1 MLSARYIHLA
11 DALGLGAL
19 WLKRGAKVITPQTR
33 PTLTHT
39 PNAKRIQLPK
49 IKAKQKPAP
58 APIATPTIDPAA
70 LLAVR
75 CVWTKTVAANG
86 VSVLWLTLRSQLNI
100 SAAELTEK
108 STVGKLLRQL
118 IYAASRM
125 QNMSVD
131 KLQNETRQRDEDSI
145 NNTARRSNAV
155 SFSKVIDCVWHH
167 LPDNSVISSSL
178 KLPDSADKIIV
189 LSEELAQ
196 YIQTDI
202 PKLTLPHPERLRE
215 TPQRKSEVW
224 QKVQAFLR

>member
-49 IKAKQKPAP
+49 IEAKQKPAP

-86 VSVLWLTLRSQLNI
+86 VSILWLTLRSQLNI

-125 QNMSVD
+125 QN
-131 KLQNETRQRDEDSI
+131 I
-145 NNTARRSNAV
+145 
-155 SFSKVIDCVWHH
+155 IWHH
-167 LPDNSVISSSL
+167 LPDHSVISGSL

-196 YIQTDI
+196 YIQTDT

-224 QKVQAFLR
+224 QKVQAFLVA

>member
-1 MLSARYIHLA
+1 MLSARYIHLV

-49 IKAKQKPAP
+49 IEAKQKPAP

-75 CVWTKTVAANG
+75 CVWTKTVVANG
-86 VSVLWLTLRSQLNI
+86 VSILWLTLRSQLNI

-108 STVGKLLRQL
+108 STIGKLLRQF
-118 IYAASRM
+118 IYAASRT
-125 QNMSVD
+125 QN
-131 KLQNETRQRDEDSI
+131 I
-145 NNTARRSNAV
+145 
-155 SFSKVIDCVWHH
+155 IWHH
-167 LPDNSVISSSL
+167 LPDHSVVSGSL

-196 YIQTDI
+196 YIQTDT

-224 QKVQAFLR
+224 QKVQAFLQ

>member
-49 IKAKQKPAP
+49 IEAKQKPAP

-118 IYAASRM
+118 IYATNRM
-125 QNMSVD
+125 QNI
-131 KLQNETRQRDEDSI
+131 T
-145 NNTARRSNAV
+145 
-155 SFSKVIDCVWHH
+155 WHH
-167 LPDNSVISSSL
+167 LPDNSVISGSL
-178 KLPDSADKIIV
+178 KLPDTADKIII
-189 LSEELAQ
+189 LSEELAKCLLV
-196 YIQTDI
+196 DSI
-202 PKLTLPHPERLRE
+202 PCFVLPHPEQLLRN
-215 TPQRKSEVW
+215 PMRKKEVW
-224 QKVQAFLR
+224 AKIKAFQNALD

>member
-1 MLSARYIHLA
+1 MLSGRYVHLIN
-11 DALGLGAL
+11 ALGLGAL
-19 WLKRGAKVITPQTR
+19 WLKRGAKIITPATR

-49 IKAKQKPAP
+49 IEAKQKPAP

-108 STVGKLLRQL
+108 GSFGKLLRQL
-118 IYAASRM
+118 IYAASRV
-125 QNMSVD
+125 Q
-131 KLQNETRQRDEDSI
+131 SI
-145 NNTARRSNAV
+145 
-155 SFSKVIDCVWHH
+155 IWHN
-167 LPDNSVISSSL
+167 LPDNSILSGSL

-196 YIQTDI
+196 YIQTDT

-224 QKVQAFLR
+224 QKVRAFLQ

>member
-19 WLKRGAKVITPQTR
+19 WLKRGAKVITSATR

-39 PNAKRIQLPK
+39 PNAKRIHLPK
-49 IKAKQKPAP
+49 IEAKQKPAP

-86 VSVLWLTLRSQLNI
+86 FSVLWLTLRSQLNI

-108 STVGKLLRQL
+108 STVGKLLRQF
-118 IYAASRM
+118 IYATNRM
-125 QNMSVD
+125 QN
-131 KLQNETRQRDEDSI
+131 I
-145 NNTARRSNAV
+145 
-155 SFSKVIDCVWHH
+155 IWHH
-167 LPDNSVISSSL
+167 LPDHSVVSGSL
-178 KLPDSADKIIV
+178 KLPDSADKIII

-196 YIQTDI
+196 HIQTDT
-202 PKLTLPHPERLRE
+202 PQLTLPHPEQLLRKPISKKE
-215 TPQRKSEVW
+215 MW
-224 QKVQAFLR
+224 QKVQVFLQQAN

>member
-49 IKAKQKPAP
+49 IEAKQKPAP

-100 SAAELTEK
+100 SAAELTER

-125 QNMSVD
+125 QN
-131 KLQNETRQRDEDSI
+131 I
-145 NNTARRSNAV
+145 
-155 SFSKVIDCVWHH
+155 IWYH
-167 LPDNSVISSSL
+167 LPDNTVISGCL
-178 KLPDSADKIIV
+178 KLPDSANKIIV

-196 YIQTDI
+196 YIQTDT

-215 TPQRKSEVW
+215 TPQRKSEIW
-224 QKVQAFLR
+224 QKVQAFLVA

>member
-39 PNAKRIQLPK
+39 PNAKRIHLPK
-49 IKAKQKPAP
+49 IEAKQKTAP

-86 VSVLWLTLRSQLNI
+86 VSILWLTLRSQLNI

-118 IYAASRM
+118 IYAASRV
-125 QNMSVD
+125 QN
-131 KLQNETRQRDEDSI
+131 I
-145 NNTARRSNAV
+145 
-155 SFSKVIDCVWHH
+155 IWHH
-167 LPDNSVISSSL
+167 LPDHSVISGSL

-196 YIQTDI
+196 YIQIDT

-224 QKVQAFLR
+224 QKVQAFLVA